1 MDHRAHGPVDLWDR
15 ELRFAASIA
24 QKVESLILYETY
36 AVEDNMSKSRRCN
49 SKDLVVAVA
58 LLGKEVP
65 VARPPVD
72 APKVKSNDSFSL
84 KEIVKVYSW
93 AAATAPLSV
102 CFVVFESTEI

>member
-1 MDHRAHGPVDLWDR
+1 MRGTQVFHV
-15 ELRFAASIA
+15 
-24 QKVESLILYETY
+24 ILYEIY

-58 LLGKEVP
+58 LLGKKVP
-65 VARPPVD
+65 FARSSVD
-72 APKVKSNDSFSL
+72 TPKVKSNDSFSL

-102 CFVVFESTEI
+102 CFVVFEYTEI

>member
-1 MDHRAHGPVDLWDR
+1 MRGTQVFHV
-15 ELRFAASIA
+15 
-24 QKVESLILYETY
+24 ILYEIY

-58 LLGKEVP
+58 LLGKDVSF
-65 VARPPVD
+65 ARSPVD

-84 KEIVKVYSW
+84 KDIVKVYSW

-102 CFVVFESTEI
+102 CFVILEHTEF